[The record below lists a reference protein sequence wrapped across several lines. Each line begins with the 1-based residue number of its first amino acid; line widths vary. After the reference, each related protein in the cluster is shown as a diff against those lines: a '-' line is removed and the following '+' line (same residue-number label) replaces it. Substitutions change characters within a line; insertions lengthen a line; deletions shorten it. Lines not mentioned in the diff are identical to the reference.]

1 MMVAKK
7 KHLTQSRAKRPLKT
21 KVTPAAPAAH
31 ELTPRSKRGVTE
43 QMLDVQRTIWKTGV
57 SVLSRG
63 SKLTLAPVA
72 ADKITKSLQVGLK
85 KLEDVFDQ
93 RVLDSLTRNSMPA
106 PSEIRA
112 LMDRVAKLEVLVSHM
127 RQRRGKRQ

>member
-7 KHLTQSRAKRPLKT
+7 RLTQNRAKRPLKT
-21 KVTPAAPAAH
+21 KAATPAAPATQD
-31 ELTPRSKRGVTE
+31 LKPKSKRGLAG
-43 QMLDVQRTIWKTGV
+43 QMLDVQRTMWKTGV
-57 SVLSRG
+57 SVLTRG

-72 ADKITKSLQVGLK
+72 ADKITKSLQVGMK

-93 RVLDSLTRNSMPA
+93 RVLDSLTRNSMPT

-112 LMDRVAKLEVLVSHM
+112 LLDRVAKLEVLVSRM
-127 RQRRGKRQ
+127 AQRRGKR

>member
-7 KHLTQSRAKRPLKT
+7 LLKKNRGKLPLKT
-21 KVTPAAPAAH
+21 SATPLSPTTQ
-31 ELTPRSKRGVTE
+31 ELKPKSKRGLAG
-43 QMLDVQRTIWKTGV
+43 QMLDVQRTMWKTGV

-72 ADKITKSLQVGLK
+72 ADKITHSLQVGLK
-85 KLEDVFDQ
+85 KLEDVFDE

-112 LMDRVAKLEVLVSHM
+112 LLDRVAKLEVLVSRM
-127 RQRRGKRQ
+127 AQRRGKR